1 MTQHLGKPIPS
12 PALME
17 HIGTRFRWAVES
29 HASSNAIPWARFGK
43 DDRKVDVMQPHL
55 EAHAATGR
63 SGAAAIGV
71 SQEFQGRLIGG
82 A

>member
-12 PALME
+12 LALME
-17 HIGTRFRWAVES
+17 HIGTRFRRSAES
-29 HASSNAIPWARFGK
+29 YASNGIPWARFGK
-43 DDRKVDVMQPHL
+43 DDRRADVMLPPFAAQ
-55 EAHAATGR
+55 AATGP
-63 SGAAAIGV
+63 SGVAAIGV